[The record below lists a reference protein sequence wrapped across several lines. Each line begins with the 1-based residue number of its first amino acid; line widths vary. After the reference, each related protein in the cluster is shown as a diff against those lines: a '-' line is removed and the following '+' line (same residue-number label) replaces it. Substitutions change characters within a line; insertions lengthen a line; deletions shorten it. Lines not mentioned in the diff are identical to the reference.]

1 MHGTSFR
8 RSAFTLVELLVVIAI
23 IGILIALLLPA
34 VQAARESARRSQ
46 CQNNLR
52 QIGLGIL
59 NFESAH
65 RRFPPG
71 CNGPL
76 PALGTQSNP
85 QTQQQM
91 GLLAYVLGHME
102 QSNLQSD
109 FDTKLLLD
117 IDKGIPVNQGWW
129 QQPGIARVAFTKVPA
144 FLCPSDNAEEAAECF
159 AYRYG
164 WAPGTMY
171 GGTYSGQTA
180 KDLGKSNYFGVE
192 GQIGR
197 TGVASQDR
205 LQGIFTSR
213 SKTKTSDIADGTS
226 NTLMLGEAIH
236 GLHIIDGKRVRQWSA
251 CWIGVGSQATAWG
264 LGVVAARNESTSAFT
279 GKERTKFSSNHPDI
293 VQFCMADGS
302 VRAISISVNHVQY
315 QSASGMRDR
324 DVLNDPNFN
333 GDR

>member
-1 MHGTSFR
+1 
-8 RSAFTLVELLVVIAI
+8 
-23 IGILIALLLPA
+23 LPA
-34 VQAARESARRSQ
+34 VQAAREAARRSQ
-46 CQNNLR
+46 CQNHLK
-52 QIGLGIL
+52 QIGLGVL
-59 NFESAH
+59 NFESLN

-76 PALGTQSNP
+76 PAMGTQRDP
-85 QTQQQM
+85 QTEQQM
-91 GLLAYVLGHME
+91 GLLAFVLGHME
-102 QSNLQSD
+102 QDNLQSG

-117 IDKGIPVNQGWW
+117 IDRGIPGSQGWW
-129 QQPGIARVAFTKVPA
+129 QQTGITRVAFTKVPA
-144 FLCPSDNAEEAAECF
+144 FLCPSDNPDEALECF

-171 GGTYSGQTA
+171 GAFYSGQTA
-180 KDLGKSNYFGVE
+180 RDLGKTNYFGVE

-197 TGVASQDR
+197 TGVAAQDR

-213 SKTKTSDIADGTS
+213 SKTKTSDISDGTS
-226 NTLMLGEAIH
+226 NTLMLGEGVH
-236 GLHIIDGKRVRQWSA
+236 GLHIVNNQKVRQTSA
-251 CWIGVGSQATAWG
+251 CWIGVGTQATGWG
-264 LGVVAARNESTSAFT
+264 LGIVTARNESSTTTT

-302 VRAISISVNHVQY
+302 IRAISLSVNHVQY

-324 DVLNDPNFN
+324 DVLNDPNFT